1 MRQQLAEANKRRF
14 ERRRVNSASRLSCRG
29 RVAPWRYPTRSFRSA
44 MDLICRRTV
53 LRIIRTY
60 TFSLTEAVRT
70 YIVSTRKI
78 VNSHTQQ
85 VVIGLLAERTTGER
99 RVALIPSD
107 IKRLLSK
114 AKFLVESGAGHE
126 AGFEDNAYVDAG
138 ALIADSQDILE
149 KSDVVLKVRPPAVDE
164 VPRAGCILVSLG
176 GHDSDLGD
184 RLRKRS
190 VIHLA
195 LERIPRTT
203 RAQAMDVLS
212 SQASIAG
219 YASVL
224 EGARALRVLL
234 PMLTT
239 AAGTIRPARMIA
251 LGAGVAGLQAIAS
264 ARRLGAVVHGF
275 DVREAAREQVES
287 LGAKFLSVA
296 ADVGAGE
303 IAGGY
308 AREQSSDQQ
317 ALLRRAL
324 STHLATMQLV
334 ITTAQIPG
342 RPAPLLID
350 HETLRM
356 MQPGSVIVDLA
367 AETGGNCEVTR
378 PDQTVTVM
386 GIRILGPTDL
396 PSLMATDASRMFS
409 GNIRT
414 LLTHLLGESGQ
425 LNLDASDPISGA
437 LLAGQNV
444 ARESVAAA

>member
-1 MRQQLAEANKRRF
+1 MNAH
-14 ERRRVNSASRLSCRG
+14 
-29 RVAPWRYPTRSFRSA
+29 P
-44 MDLICRRTV
+44 
-53 LRIIRTY
+53 
-60 TFSLTEAVRT
+60 
-70 YIVSTRKI
+70 
-78 VNSHTQQ
+78 QQ
-85 VVIGLLAERTTGER
+85 VVIGVLAERATGER
-99 RVALIPSD
+99 RVALIPPD
-107 IKRLLSK
+107 ITKLTSR
-114 AKFLVESGAGHE
+114 AKFLIESGAGRE
-126 AGFEDNAYVDAG
+126 AGFDDNAYVDAG
-138 ALIADSQDILE
+138 ARVADSRDILE
-149 KSDVVLKVRPPAVDE
+149 SCDVVLKVRPPALDE
-164 VPRAGCILVSLG
+164 VPHAGRILVSLG
-176 GHDSDLGD
+176 GLDSDLGD

-203 RAQAMDVLS
+203 RAQTMDVLS

-239 AAGTIRPARMIA
+239 AAGTIKPARMIA

-264 ARRLGAVVHGF
+264 ARRLGAVAHGF
-275 DVREAAREQVES
+275 DVRAAAREQVES
-287 LGAKFLSVA
+287 LGAKFVSVN

-303 IAGGY
+303 SAGGY
-308 AREQSSDQQ
+308 AREQSSDRQT
-317 ALLRRAL
+317 LLRRAL
-324 STHLATMQLV
+324 SSHLATMQLV

-350 HETLRM
+350 RETLAM

-378 PDQTVTVM
+378 PDQTVTVSGVRVM
-386 GIRILGPTDL
+386 GPTNL

-409 GNIRT
+409 GNIRA
-414 LLTHLLGESGQ
+414 LLSHLLEGSGQ

-444 ARESVAAA
+444 VRASVAVA

>member
-1 MRQQLAEANKRRF
+1 MCTHK
-14 ERRRVNSASRLSCRG
+14 
-29 RVAPWRYPTRSFRSA
+29 P
-44 MDLICRRTV
+44 
-53 LRIIRTY
+53 RII
-60 TFSLTEAVRT
+60 
-70 YIVSTRKI
+70 
-78 VNSHTQQ
+78 
-85 VVIGLLAERTTGER
+85 IGVLVERAARER
-99 RVALIPSD
+99 RVALVPAD
-107 IKRLLSK
+107 IKKLIGS
-114 AKFLVESGAGHE
+114 AAFIIESGAGRE
-126 AGFEDNAYVDAG
+126 SGFDDNAYVNAG
-138 ALIADSQDILE
+138 ARIAASWDILE
-149 KSDVVLKVRPPAVDE
+149 NCDVVVKVRPPVADE
-164 VPRAGCILVSLG
+164 VPRAGRILVSLG
-176 GHDSDLGD
+176 GHDPDLGE
-184 RLRKRS
+184 RLRKHS

-224 EGARALRVLL
+224 EGARALNVLL

-239 AAGTIRPARMIA
+239 AAGTIKPARMIA

-275 DVREAAREQVES
+275 DVRAAAREQVES
-287 LGAKFLSVA
+287 LGARFVSV
-296 ADVGAGE
+296 DGNFGAGE
-303 IAGGY
+303 SAGGY

-317 ALLRRAL
+317 SLLRRAL
-324 STHLATMQLV
+324 SPHLAAMQLV

-350 HETLRM
+350 RETLGT

-378 PDQTVTVM
+378 PDEMVTVGGVLVM
-386 GIRILGPTDL
+386 APTNL

-409 GNIRT
+409 GNIRE
-414 LLTHLLGESGQ
+414 LLAYLLNGSGR

-437 LLAGQNV
+437 LLAGQNL
-444 ARESVAAA
+444 AHAPGVAALGFPP